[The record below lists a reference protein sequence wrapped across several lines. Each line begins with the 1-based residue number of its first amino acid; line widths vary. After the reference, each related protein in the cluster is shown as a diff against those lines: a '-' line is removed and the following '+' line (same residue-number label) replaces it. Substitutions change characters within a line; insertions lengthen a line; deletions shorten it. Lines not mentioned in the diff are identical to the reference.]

1 MYLPRRSDLTL
12 EEHTMHTPASYTD
25 ASLIPQSATR
35 PLSTSLRQ
43 DAPKILRWRVLIVDD
58 HALARQTI
66 RTILESY
73 LEIEVAAEASDGE
86 EAVREAERVRP
97 DVILMDVNLPRKN
110 GIEATQQIK
119 RLLPNIVILGMSA
132 DYTSQNYNAMIA
144 AGAVAFLRKEDAADL
159 LFKTI
164 VYTMFTYCP
173 YRHS

>member
-1 MYLPRRSDLTL
+1 
-12 EEHTMHTPASYTD
+12 MHTPASYTD